1 MNAVRLVLDNQG
13 QDEFRWSAI
22 RSISTRIGCAP
33 QTLNGWI
40 KRPEVDSGKRA
51 GSPSERA
58 EKLKAVERAVRALL
72 QGEEVLR
79 KAVPCPL
86 DPAPRQF
93 HAPAPNRLWLSDFTC
108 VAPWAGFVCVA
119 FGINTCAGRIAGR
132 RASRTAHAVFVPDA
146 LVPAVDDRRPA
157 KAAGLVHPPDRGA
170 PYLAIKSAER
180 RAEAGIEASVGS
192 GDRYDNPLAGTLN
205 HSGACAARSGA
216 TVPAKCSK
224 PKSSTVAALGAA
236 S

>member
-1 MNAVRLVLDNQG
+1 MRKVWRQMQREAIDVARCTVGRLMRSMGLPGV
-13 QDEFRWSAI
+13 I
-22 RSISTRIGCAP
+22 RGRP
-33 QTLNGWI
+33 I
-40 KRPEVDSGKRA
+40 KTTIRD
-51 GSPSERA
+51 
-58 EKLKAVERAVRALL
+58 
-72 QGEEVLR
+72 

-86 DPAPRQF
+86 DRVNRQF

-119 FGINTCAGRIAGR
+119 FGIDTCAGRIAGR
-132 RASRTAHAVFVPDA
+132 RASRTALAGFVPDA

-157 KAAGLVHPPDRGA
+157 KGAGLVHPPDRGA
-170 PYLAIKSAER
+170 QYLAIKSAER

-192 GDRYDNPLAGTLN
+192 ADSYDNPLAGAIN

-224 PKSSTVAALGAA
+224 PKSSTVEAPGAA